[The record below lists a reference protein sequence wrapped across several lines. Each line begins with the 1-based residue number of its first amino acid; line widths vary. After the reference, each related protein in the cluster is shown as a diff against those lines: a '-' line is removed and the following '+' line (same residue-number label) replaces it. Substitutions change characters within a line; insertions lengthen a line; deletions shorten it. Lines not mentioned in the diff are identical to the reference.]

1 MRPDSITKIG
11 VVGLVVLL
19 AGCHSGPPRAPV
31 KGEAYV
37 GPPTLNLRSDF
48 ATQSSTVATVKHGD
62 RLEILDQHR
71 SFLKVR
77 APNGAEGW
85 IEQSRLLGA
94 EDMAGLKALAKLA
107 ASMPSQGR
115 ATTDTDLRVRIQPAA
130 ASPSFL
136 TLKENDKV
144 DVVTHLR
151 RPRTDLPRKPLVP
164 PVPKKAKATRKPGKA
179 AQYPPP
185 PMPVPPP
192 PPANWLELSK
202 RDASGEE
209 PAEPA
214 NSAPAA
220 PTDDWSLVRA
230 PDGQS
235 GWVLTRRLRMAIP
248 DEVAQYAEGHRIV
261 SYFSLG
267 SVRDSDQQKDTWLW
281 TTVGDGVRPY
291 DFDSFRVF
299 VWSTRRHRY
308 ETEYIERN
316 LIGYSPVEIQAV
328 HFSGGKGKNAPAG
341 EPYAGFSVCVEKKDG
356 QHYRRQYAVMN
367 TLVRFAGEEPCV
379 LPPPLDFGNPGAVP
393 AAAAPATSQPPQE
406 SFSQRV
412 KRRLKALTGGWLGR

>member
-1 MRPDSITKIG
+1 
-11 VVGLVVLL
+11 LVVLL
-19 AGCHSGPPRAPV
+19 AGCHSGPSRGPV

-37 GPPTLNLRSDF
+37 GPATLNLRSDF
-48 ATQSSTVATVKHGD
+48 PLQSSTVATVKHGD

-85 IEQSRLLGA
+85 IEQGKLLGA
-94 EDMAGLKALAKLA
+94 EDMAGLRALAKRA

-115 ATTDTDLRVRIQPAA
+115 ATTDTDLRVRIQPAPTA
-130 ASPSFL
+130 PAFL

-144 DVVTHLR
+144 DVLTHVR
-151 RPRTDLPRKPLVP
+151 RPRTDLPRRPLIP
-164 PVPKKAKATRKPGKA
+164 PAVKKAKATRKPGKPA
-179 AQYPPP
+179 PYPPP
-185 PMPVPPP
+185 PMPAPPP

-202 RDASGEE
+202 TDMSSEE
-209 PAEPA
+209 PPEPA
-214 NSAPAA
+214 DSVPPA

-230 PDGQS
+230 LDGQS

-248 DEVAQYAEGHRIV
+248 DEVMQYAEGHRIV

-267 SVRDSDQQKDTWLW
+267 SVRDGDQQKDTWLW

-316 LIGYSPVEIQAV
+316 LIGYSPVEIQPV
-328 HFSGGKGKNAPAG
+328 HFSASKGKNAPAG
-341 EPYAGFSVCVEKKDG
+341 EQYTGFSVCVEKKDG
-356 QHYRRQYAVMN
+356 QRYRRQYAVMN
-367 TLVRFAGEEPCV
+367 TLVRFAGEQPCV
-379 LPPPLDFGNPGAVP
+379 LPPPMDFGNPGAVP
-393 AAAAPATSQPPQE
+393 AAATQATSQPSRE
-406 SFSQRV
+406 SFAQRV